1 MLTEEL
7 YYKTEKTS
15 SKKEKKGNL
24 HVLCAVTSIF
34 GGTCCD
40 KRYVPTGKQI
50 ITNKKKEKGEW
61 GDTDTKS
68 WLIPNNT

>member
-15 SKKEKKGNL
+15 SKKEKKGTCTFC
-24 HVLCAVTSIF
+24 VLSHLF
-34 GGTCCD
+34 LGGPAAINVMCPPEN
-40 KRYVPTGKQI
+40 RLSPI
-50 ITNKKKEKGEW
+50 KKKEKGEW
-61 GDTDTKS
+61 GDTDIKS